1 MTVRAWS
8 DPRTLSVQ
16 IVDQGGGFDAEAALA
31 AGVTSGVSGMRER
44 AGLLGGHLTVES
56 AVGKGT
62 RVSAELPV
70 NDARARRHRRGERMA
85 VRIMLADDH
94 PVVRLGIRNLLEA
107 EPGFEIVGE
116 VADALQVIPQ
126 VEALQPDVLV
136 LDLIMPGLNGLEIT
150 RQLARRAP
158 QTHIIVLS
166 MHANEAYVIEA
177 LRNGASGYVL
187 KGSDAG
193 QLVQAIR
200 EVLAGRRYLSPPLS
214 EHAIEMYIEK
224 AAGGPLDPYETLSA
238 REREVLH
245 FAAEGHTSPEIAARL
260 YISTRTVE
268 SHRASLM
275 RKLGLR
281 SQTDLVRYALRRG
294 ILTLEE

>member
-1 MTVRAWS
+1 
-8 DPRTLSVQ
+8 
-16 IVDQGGGFDAEAALA
+16 
-31 AGVTSGVSGMRER
+31 
-44 AGLLGGHLTVES
+44 
-56 AVGKGT
+56 
-62 RVSAELPV
+62 
-70 NDARARRHRRGERMA
+70 MA
-85 VRIMLADDH
+85 VRILLADDH

-107 EPGFEIVGE
+107 EPGFEIAGE

-150 RQLARRAP
+150 RRLTRSAP

-187 KGSDAG
+187 KGSDASE
-193 QLVQAIR
+193 LVHAIR
-200 EVLAGRRYLSPPLS
+200 EVLDGKRYLSPPLS
-214 EHAIEMYIEK
+214 EHTIEMYVEK
-224 AAGGPLDPYETLSA
+224 AAGAPLDPYETLSA

-245 FAAEGHTSPEIAARL
+245 LAAEGHSSPESAARL
-260 YISTRTVE
+260 HISARTVE

-294 ILTLEE
+294 ILPLEE

>member
-1 MTVRAWS
+1 
-8 DPRTLSVQ
+8 
-16 IVDQGGGFDAEAALA
+16 
-31 AGVTSGVSGMRER
+31 
-44 AGLLGGHLTVES
+44 
-56 AVGKGT
+56 
-62 RVSAELPV
+62 
-70 NDARARRHRRGERMA
+70 MA
-85 VRIMLADDH
+85 VRILLADDH

-116 VADALQVIPQ
+116 VADALRVIPQ
-126 VEALQPDVLV
+126 VTALQPDVLV

-150 RQLARRAP
+150 RRLTRRVP
-158 QTHIIVLS
+158 QTRIIVLS
-166 MHANEAYVIEA
+166 MHGNEAYVIEA

-187 KGSDAG
+187 KGSDAS

-200 EVLAGRRYLSPPLS
+200 EVLAGNRYLSPPLS
-214 EHAIEMYIEK
+214 EQAIAMYIEK
-224 AAGGPLDPYETLSA
+224 AAGAPLDPYETLSA

-245 FAAEGHTSPEIAARL
+245 LAAEGHSSPESAARL
-260 YISTRTVE
+260 HISARTVE

-294 ILTLEE
+294 ILPLEE

>member
-1 MTVRAWS
+1 
-8 DPRTLSVQ
+8 
-16 IVDQGGGFDAEAALA
+16 
-31 AGVTSGVSGMRER
+31 
-44 AGLLGGHLTVES
+44 
-56 AVGKGT
+56 
-62 RVSAELPV
+62 
-70 NDARARRHRRGERMA
+70 MA
-85 VRIMLADDH
+85 VRIVLADDH

-107 EPGFEIVGE
+107 EPGFEIAGE

-126 VEALQPDVLV
+126 VEALQPDILV

-150 RQLARRAP
+150 RRLARSAP
-158 QTHIIVLS
+158 QTRIIVLS

-187 KGSDAG
+187 KGSDAR

-214 EHAIEMYIEK
+214 EHSIEMYVEK
-224 AAGGPLDPYETLSA
+224 AAGAPLDPYETLSG
-238 REREVLH
+238 REREVIHL
-245 FAAEGHTSPEIAARL
+245 AAEGLPGPEIAARL
-260 YISTRTVE
+260 CISTRTVE